1 MARNVDRVCTAPR
14 DDDLDLRLIANAAGL
29 AVTVLPNGSLFA
41 IEHQHERSR
50 IMLNQVLGSP
60 LDGGIGRLY
69 LRIGGP
75 EPRIV
80 RIGPGGRGRFGLGG
94 SGPSARPAIASSG
107 RARASA
113 CSIG

>member
-1 MARNVDRVCTAPR
+1 MTRNVDRICTVPG
-14 DDDLDLRLIANAAGL
+14 DDDLGLRYIASAGGL
-29 AVTVLPNGSLFA
+29 AVSVLPNGSPFA
-41 IEHQHERSR
+41 IEHRQERAR

-80 RIGPGGRGRFGLGG
+80 RIGPGGRDRFGLGG
-94 SGPSARPAIASSG
+94 RG
-107 RARASA
+107 RRDAEGDRIVWDGESF
-113 CSIG
+113 G